1 MAAPTTL
8 VSASGDALV
17 GQIISVPAKACG
29 LASEQAG
36 QVLRYN
42 PRTNLYEVQIGDI
55 CKEVSL
61 PMPVKGLNGEVVVC
75 LDSDD
80 SDDDF
85 DELGDFEDVGTSKH
99 QIVPLTTFQ
108 KGQTVLVPA
117 KAFGPGWEKD
127 HGGETYLGTLKGIV
141 RIELDCA
148 IIWDVHYGKD
158 GDCETHEAFFKA
170 ESAAMVVEPR
180 VAWPMKPS
188 MEVLRDLGPS
198 AASKYVAAMLAV
210 CPACFEVLCT
220 GRRRWTR
227 CLDFGES
234 WTNDYLTCVA
244 DTEDLQE
251 ALQEIGRWG
260 AIQRGLLTSPEARG
274 TALEL
279 LLAVWK
285 RLQTDGPHATSAAL
299 LLAGLWA
306 WQNEID
312 LRTANVSQEPYNV
325 QILANM
331 ILYGLFEQNSDYSI
345 AYGPK
350 MRAYV
355 AKRPNVPLGGADLL
369 LLCGDAA
376 FVTAQEGKMCNGPQ
390 CKHGVKRQQTRLDQL
405 RDALTQDTYGTASVK
420 KALGAFRAFPVLES
434 VHDIKDANWDFSK
447 KLGDRIG
454 AVIDDPTEEGMYL
467 RLQHPLDATLWCIA
481 GSNFTST

>member
-1 MAAPTTL
+1 M
-8 VSASGDALV
+8 
-17 GQIISVPAKACG
+17 PAKACG

-42 PRTNLYEVQIGDI
+42 PGTNLYEVQIGDI

-85 DELGDFEDVGTSKH
+85 DELGDFEDVGTSKY
-99 QIVPLTTFQ
+99 QIVPHTAFQ
-108 KGQTVLVPA
+108 KDQKVKVPA
-117 KAFGPGWEKD
+117 EAFGKTWEKD
-127 HGGETYLGTLKGIV
+127 HANETYLGTLKGIV
-141 RIELDCA
+141 CVESGGT
-148 IIWDVHYGKD
+148 IIWKVNYGKD
-158 GDCETHEAFFKA
+158 GDCETDEAFFEA
-170 ESAAMVVEPR
+170 ESAAMDVVPR
-180 VAWPMKPS
+180 VAWPMDPS
-188 MEVLRDLGPS
+188 MEVLRGLGPS
-198 AASKYVAAMLAV
+198 AAGKYVAAMLAV

-220 GRRRWTR
+220 GKRKWTR
-227 CLDFGES
+227 SLDFGNT
-234 WTNDYLTCVA
+234 WTKDYLTCVA

-279 LLAVWK
+279 SLAVLE
-285 RLQTDGPHATSAAL
+285 RLQTDGPAATSAAL

-306 WQNEID
+306 WRNEVD
-312 LRTANVSQEPYNV
+312 LGTADVSREPFHV

-331 ILYGLFEQNSDYSI
+331 IRLGLFEQNADCSI

-355 AKRPNVPLGGADLL
+355 AKQPNQPLGAADLL
-369 LLCGDAA
+369 VLAIDAA
-376 FVTAQEGKMCNGPQ
+376 FVTAQDGKMCNGAQ
-390 CKHGVKRQQTRLDQL
+390 CKFGVQRLQQLLDLL
-405 RDALTQDTYGTASVK
+405 RDARVRARYGTASVK
-420 KALGAFRAFPVLES
+420 EALDAFGAFPVLES
-434 VHDIKDANWDFSK
+434 FFDIKDVNWDFSK

-454 AVIDDPTEEGMYL
+454 AVLDDPTADGLYL

>member
-1 MAAPTTL
+1 ML

-17 GQIISVPAKACG
+17 GHIISVPAKACG

-80 SDDDF
+80 SDDEF
-85 DELGDFEDVGTSKH
+85 DELGDFEDVGTSKY

-108 KGQTVLVPA
+108 KGQEVTVPA
-117 KAFGPGWEKD
+117 EAFGKNWEKD
-127 HGGETYLGTLKGIV
+127 HANETYLGTLKGIV
-141 RIELDCA
+141 RIESGGT
-148 IIWDVHYGKD
+148 IIWKVNYGKG
-158 GDCETHEAFFKA
+158 GDCETHEAFFQA
-170 ESAAMVVEPR
+170 ESKSMDVVPR
-180 VAWPMKPS
+180 VAWPTRPS

-198 AASKYVAAMLAV
+198 AAGKYVEAM
-210 CPACFEVLCT
+210 CEVGPEWFKALCT
-220 GRRRWTR
+220 GKEGWTR
-227 CLDFGES
+227 SLDFDQS
-234 WTNDYLTCVA
+234 WADDYLTCVA

-251 ALQEIGRWG
+251 ALRDIGRWG
-260 AIQRGLLTSPEARG
+260 ATQRGLLASPEARG
-274 TALEL
+274 AALEL
-279 LLAVWK
+279 SLAALE

-299 LLAGLWA
+299 LLAGVWA
-306 WQNEID
+306 WRNEVD
-312 LRTANVSQEPYNV
+312 LGTADVSQEPFNV

-331 ILYGLFEQNSDYSI
+331 IRLGLFEQNSDYSI

-355 AKRPNVPLGGADLL
+355 AKQPKVPLGAADLL
-369 LLCGDAA
+369 VLAIDAA
-376 FVTAQEGKMCNGPQ
+376 FVTAQDGKMCNGAQ
-390 CKHGVKRQQTRLDQL
+390 CKFGVQRLQRLLDQL
-405 RDALTQDTYGTASVK
+405 RDALVRAKYGTATVK
-420 KALGAFRAFPVLES
+420 EALDAFRAFPVLGS
-434 VHDIKDANWDFSK
+434 FFDIKDENLDFSK
-447 KLGDRIG
+447 KWGDKIG
-454 AVIDDPTEEGMYL
+454 AVLDDPTADGLYL
-467 RLQHPLDATLWCIA
+467 RLQHPLDATLSCVP

>member
-1 MAAPTTL
+1 MAAPTML
-8 VSASGDALV
+8 VSASGNLI
-17 GQIISVPAKACG
+17 GMTISLPQPEGCG
-29 LASEQAG
+29 SASEVVG
-36 QVLRYN
+36 LVLSHD
-42 PRTNLYEVQIGDI
+42 PTTNLYKVCFGSGGAKDI
-55 CKEVSL
+55 QL
-61 PMPVKGLNGEVVVC
+61 PSFVNVLNGHVTTC
-75 LDSDD
+75 ADDDIDSD
-80 SDDDF
+80 SD
-85 DELGDFEDVGTSKH
+85 GEDAGTSGT
-99 QIVPLTTFQ
+99 QSVPLTTFQ
-108 KGQTVLVPA
+108 KGQTVTVA
-117 KAFGPGWEKD
+117 AEAFGEDWEED
-127 HGGETYLGTLKGIV
+127 HRGETYSGTLKGIV
-141 RIELDCA
+141 RIELDGA
-148 IIWDVHYGKD
+148 IIWDVDYGKD
-158 GDCETHEAFFKA
+158 GDCETHEAFFQA
-170 ESAAMVVEPR
+170 ESKSMDVVPR

-188 MEVLRDLGPS
+188 IEALRDLGPS

-227 CLDFGES
+227 SLDFGES

-260 AIQRGLLTSPEARG
+260 AIQRGLLTSPEARR

-279 LLAVWK
+279 LLAMWH

-312 LRTANVSQEPYNV
+312 LRTADVSQEPYNV

-376 FVTAQEGKMCNGPQ
+376 FVTAQDGEMCNGAQ
-390 CKHGVKRQQTRLDQL
+390 CKHGLKRAQGRLDQL
-405 RDALTQDTYGTASVK
+405 RDAPTQDTYGTASVK

-434 VHDIKDANWDFSK
+434 DFDPKDSNLDFSK
-447 KLGDRIG
+447 KWGDRIG
-454 AVIDDPTEEGMYL
+454 AVLDDPTKKGIYL